1 MNYKIVLY
9 KNFEYVKYENVVYLF
24 EVLFNIEENDFLNCV

>member
-9 KNFEYVKYENVVYLF
+9 KNFECVKYENVVYLF
-24 EVLFNIEENDFLNCV
+24 EVLFNI